1 MTLPFARLLEDASR
15 DFDHVSRVRLDDG
28 RLVIV
33 VVAKQVVA
41 DGGPWEAVAERKI
54 RAGAIDDGPYGLE
67 VRVELS
73 DLPSPA

>member
-33 VVAKQVVA
+33 VVSKHVVA
-41 DGGPWEAVAERKI
+41 EGRAWEIVAERKI
-54 RAGAIDDGPYGLE
+54 RAGEMDDGPYGLE
-67 VRVELS
+67 VRVEPS
-73 DLPSPA
+73 DMGFPA